1 MKINEII
8 SEGIGSLIGKGLV
21 NLGSKMSGKAAAK
34 TAQQTAQ
41 AAPQIV
47 MVPPKTLKGQA
58 LKYGTIATGA
68 LGAKHYLTDPDNPSI
83 GKALGRGFTDV
94 VGGVKDFAKDVYQG
108 ATGDKSVSDT
118 VRKAV
123 DALPDPDDTQSEPQP
138 GVQDDG
144 DYVSQ
149 IRKRSEERFKDWPGQ
164 QNEGIKKK
172 FKVVEADKKKSS
184 FEIEVEKNFAD
195 PYVRKAILAKARQE
209 SGGRNI
215 GEMDW
220 TSTSNK
226 RLRAAFPQ
234 FSKLDDTQLNNLKS
248 QGNEVF
254 LNAAYKNI
262 GGYKYRGRGPIQI
275 TGKANYARIDKDL
288 GLNGALVKDPDML
301 LRDPAL
307 ANAAS
312 VQYLKNTGLH
322 KKTFDNQRAAHQDVI
337 YAIGGSLYAPGSKR
351 GNQLLAQIE
360 KYGPDG
366 GSTTVAGTTSFTG
379 SGAKPSDK
387 TDTAQKQSAG
397 STAKSSDTV
406 PPLSKAKTQPPKYVP
421 SGPTIA
427 DIVAK
432 ADKELA
438 ANRAAAQRIMPT
450 EPTSTVPQQSQ
461 KPPSAAEKS
470 VPPDVKDVEWKDSNW
485 VGKSSTGAAAGGAV
499 KNIDAEKS
507 MSTPPKDKGAWDKF
521 IDTVTHGRV
530 PPEEL
535 EKIKVPESINIQ
547 TELDKILRLAGRK

>member
-8 SEGIGSLIGKGLV
+8 SEGVGSLIGKGLV
-21 NLGSKMSGKAAAK
+21 KLGSKMSGKGAAK

-41 AAPQIV
+41 AAPEVIL
-47 MVPPKTLKGQA
+47 VPPKTLKGQA
-58 LKYGTIATGA
+58 LKYGTIGTGV
-68 LGAKHYLTDPDNPSI
+68 LGAKHYLTDPDNPSV
-83 GKALGRGFTDV
+83 GTALGRGFTDV
-94 VGGVKDFAKDVYQG
+94 VGTVKDVASDFYKG

-123 DALPDPDDTQSEPQP
+123 DALPEPDQDQDSEPQP

-144 DYVSQ
+144 DYVSK
-149 IRKRSEERFKDWPGQ
+149 IRQRSAERFKDWPGQ

-172 FKVVEADKKKSS
+172 FKVNEADKKSS
-184 FEIEVEKNFAD
+184 FEIEVEKNFSD

-220 TSTSNK
+220 TTTSNK
-226 RLRAAFPQ
+226 RLRKAFPQ
-234 FSKLDDTQLNNLKS
+234 FSNLDDTQLNNLKA
-248 QGNEVF
+248 QGNQVF

-275 TGKANYARIDKDL
+275 TGKDNYARIDKDL
-288 GLNGALVKDPDML
+288 GLNGALVKDPDLL

-312 VQYLKNTGLH
+312 VQYLKNAGLH

-351 GNQLLAQIE
+351 GNELLAQIE
-360 KYGPDG
+360 KYGPDS
-366 GSTTVAGTTSFTG
+366 GSTTVASTKPFSG

-387 TDTAQKQSAG
+387 TDAAASAG
-397 STAKSSDTV
+397 STT
-406 PPLSKAKTQPPKYVP
+406 PPLSKAKIQPPKYVP

-427 DIVAK
+427 DIVAQ

-438 ANRAAAQRIMPT
+438 ANRAAAKRIMPS
-450 EPTSTVPQQSQ
+450 EPTTVVPQQSQ
-461 KPPSAAEKS
+461 KPSPAAEKS
-470 VPPDVKDVEWKDSNW
+470 VPADVKDVEWKDSNW
-485 VGKSSTGAAAGGAV
+485 VGKTPAGAAAGGAV
-499 KNIDAEKS
+499 KNIDTEKP
-507 MSTPPKDKGAWDKF
+507 MSTPPSDKGAWDKF

-530 PPEEL
+530 PPEEK

-547 TELDKILRLAGRK
+547 SELEIILKLAGKK